1 MLKTDAQIQSEVQNE
16 LRLAPMVNAT
26 HIGVE
31 VRQGVVTLTGHVD
44 SYAEKWH
51 AEQAAQRISSVKALA
66 VEMQVMFRGTPTVT
80 DSEIAHAVKNV
91 LDWNVFIPANAVK
104 VMVENGWVTLGGKV
118 PADYQ
123 RRIAESSIRYLTGVR
138 GVSNQLMLKPTVTGS
153 VLKTDIE
160 AVLQRRASKEAKG
173 IGIDIH
179 EHEVTLTG
187 TVNSL
192 AEREVVSRAV
202 RDAPGVWIVRN
213 NIEVHA

>member
-1 MLKTDAQIQSEVQNE
+1 MLKTDAQIQREVQEE
-16 LRLAPMVNAT
+16 LRLAPMVDAT

-44 SYAEKWH
+44 SYGEKWH
-51 AEQAAQRISSVKALA
+51 AEQAAQRVSSVKALA
-66 VEMQVMFRGTPTVT
+66 VEMQVMFRGSPTVI

-91 LDWNVFIPANAVK
+91 LDWNVFIPTNAVK
-104 VMVENGWVTLGGKV
+104 VMVENGWVTLSGKV

-123 RRIAESSIRYLTGVR
+123 RRIAEASIRYLTGVR
-138 GVSNQLMLKPTVTGS
+138 GVSNQLVLKPVVTGS

-160 AVLQRRASKEAKG
+160 AVLQRRAAKEAKG
-173 IGIDIH
+173 IGINIH

-192 AEREVVSRAV
+192 AERDVVSHAV
-202 RDAPGVWIVRN
+202 WDSPGVWLVRN

>member
-1 MLKTDAQIQSEVQNE
+1 MLKTDAQIQREVQDE
-16 LRLAPMVNAT
+16 LRLAPMVDAT

-44 SYAEKWH
+44 SYGEKWH
-51 AEQAAQRISSVKALA
+51 AEQAAQRVSSVKALA
-66 VEMQVMFRGTPTVT
+66 VEMQVMFRGSPTVI

-91 LDWNVFIPANAVK
+91 LDWNVFIPNNAVK
-104 VMVENGWVTLGGKV
+104 VMVENGWVTLSGKV

-123 RRIAESSIRYLTGVR
+123 RRIAEASIRYLTGVR
-138 GVSNQLMLKPTVTGS
+138 GVSNQLVLKPVVTGS

-160 AVLQRRASKEAKG
+160 AVLQRRAAKEAKG
-173 IGIDIH
+173 IGINIH

-192 AEREVVSRAV
+192 AERDVVSHAV
-202 RDAPGVWIVRN
+202 WDSPGVWLVRN

>member
-1 MLKTDAQIQSEVQNE
+1 MLKTDAQIQADVQEE

-51 AEQAAQRISSVKALA
+51 AEQAAQRVNSVKALA
-66 VEMQVMFRGTPTVT
+66 VEMQVMFRGTPSVT
-80 DSEIAHAVKNV
+80 DSEVAHAVKNV
-91 LDWNVFIPANAVK
+91 LDWNVFIPTNAIK
-104 VMVENGWVTLGGKV
+104 VMVEHGWVTLSGKV
-118 PADYQ
+118 AADYQ
-123 RRIAESSIRYLTGVR
+123 RRLAESSIRYLSGVM
-138 GVSNQLMLKPTVTGS
+138 GVHNQLSLKPTLSGT

-160 AVLQRRASKEAKG
+160 AVLQRRATKEAKG

-192 AEREVVSRAV
+192 AERDLVSRAV
-202 RDAPGVWIVRN
+202 WDSPGVWKVSN
-213 NIEVHA
+213 QIEVHA

>member
-1 MLKTDAQIQSEVQNE
+1 MLKTDAQIQADVQEE

-51 AEQAAQRISSVKALA
+51 AEQAAQRVNSVKALA

-80 DSEIAHAVKNV
+80 DSEVAHAVKNV
-91 LDWNVFIPANAVK
+91 LDWNVFIPTNAVK
-104 VMVENGWVTLGGKV
+104 VMVEHGWVTLSGKV
-118 PADYQ
+118 AADYQ
-123 RRIAESSIRYLTGVR
+123 RRIAESSIRYLSGVMGVR
-138 GVSNQLMLKPTVTGS
+138 NQLVLKPAVSGS

-160 AVLQRRASKEAKG
+160 AVLQRRATKEAKG

-179 EHEVTLTG
+179 DHEVTLTG

-192 AEREVVSRAV
+192 AERDLVSRAV
-202 RDAPGVWIVRN
+202 WDSPGVWQVCN
-213 NIEVHA
+213 NIQVHA